1 MDQFLYSAYTVILIV
16 LTALTARI
24 WLRTRS
30 VGTLMMLL
38 VNAALIYENGVLAL
52 GVVIGHGP
60 LLESLSWLR
69 FIGYAAFPPLLVIS
83 GLDMAR
89 RSGVT
94 WAGDRRVRIGGWVV
108 AAALIVLGLAVEV
121 FGRALEPRVM
131 NGVVRYMWMTKGI
144 PPMAVILMTL
154 MLIGIGLALWRQT
167 RFAGLFVGSL
177 LLLVGNG
184 LAAGKY
190 VLGSGIE
197 MAFMTVLLYCEVW
210 VLHPQPR
217 SRSRWNSASRRGR
230 PPAIEATGAEA
241 TPARLDSDFPRATR

>member
-1 MDQFLYSAYTVILIV
+1 M
-16 LTALTARI
+16 
-24 WLRTRS
+24 
-30 VGTLMMLL
+30 
-38 VNAALIYENGVLAL
+38 
-52 GVVIGHGP
+52 
-60 LLESLSWLR
+60 
-69 FIGYAAFPPLLVIS
+69 
-83 GLDMAR
+83 DMAR

-94 WAGDRRVRIGGWVV
+94 WAGDRRVRIGAWVV

-121 FGRALEPRVM
+121 FGRALEPRVL

-190 VLGSGIE
+190 VLGSGNE

-210 VLHPQPR
+210 VLHHQP
-217 SRSRWNSASRRGR
+217 A
-230 PPAIEATGAEA
+230 AEQIPLEQRFA
-241 TPARLDSDFPRATR
+241 QGTAAGD